1 MQGTEYTLPRRPAA
15 PQARGLGTPV
25 TSLPGATRVDEVPTP
40 APPADADAPP
50 PPDIEVVEDE
60 ALENFA
66 QMAQRLMREPGRKR
80 PQGMPERKSRV
91 VK

>member
-1 MQGTEYTLPRRPAA
+1 MVEEKE
-15 PQARGLGTPV
+15 
-25 TSLPGATRVDEVPTP
+25 GATKLRVQC
-40 APPADADAPP
+40 
-50 PPDIEVVEDE
+50 VEDE